1 MTKLLYVTANPK
13 STEHSFSLQAGE
25 AFLESYKAANP
36 NAEIEVVDLY
46 NEQVQ
51 EIDADVLSA
60 WGKFATGEELSE
72 VELAKVGIMSAHL
85 EKYMTADEYVFVT
98 PMWNFSFPARLKMFL
113 DSVLLAGKTFA
124 YTAEG
129 PKGLMEGKKA
139 LHIQA
144 TGGVYTGTGLN
155 FGDDYL
161 RQALAFT
168 GVTDYDALFIEGMAM
183 FPEKAEEIKQ
193 EGLAKAREL
202 GRAFGKVNA

>member
-129 PKGLMEGKKA
+129 PKGLMKGKKA

>member
-46 NEQVQ
+46 SEQVQ

-85 EKYMTADEYVFVT
+85 EKYMAADEYVFVT

-202 GRAFGKVNA
+202 GRSFGKINA

>member
-1 MTKLLYVTANPK
+1 MTKLLYVTVNPK
-13 STEHSFSLQAGE
+13 ATEHSFSLQVGE

-36 NAEIEVVDLY
+36 SAEVEVLDLY
-46 NEQVQ
+46 NETVQ
-51 EIDADVLSA
+51 EIDTDVLSA
-60 WGKFATGEELSE
+60 WGKFATGEELTE
-72 VELAKVGIMSAHL
+72 VEIAKVGTMTKHL
-85 EKYMTADEYVFVT
+85 EQYMEADEYVFVT
-98 PMWNFSFPARLKMFL
+98 PMWNFSFPARLKMYI

-144 TGGVYTGTGLN
+144 TGGVYTGSGLN

-183 FPEKAEEIKQ
+183 NPEKAEEIK
-193 EGLAKAREL
+193 EAAITKAKEL
-202 GRAFGKVNA
+202 GRSFSTVNA